1 MARWLIPLAIPLA
14 GLALLLSDP
23 RLDVHWEH
31 HPAHFWLVLITALLS
46 VVLGY
51 LSGEAARRLDDAR
64 LFLVSLAF
72 VTSAGFLA
80 LHALATPGVLL
91 EKKNAGFVVATPVGL
106 AIASIFAATSAL
118 DLSPSASSAVMRRQ
132 WALRGIVFGLLGAWC
147 VYSLSG
153 LAPLDHALTEEEA
166 HGPLYALAAIGL
178 PLYAFAAVRYVQL
191 YRRRPAPMPAAVAA
205 AFTLLAEAMVAI
217 AFGHNW
223 HASWWEWHVLMTVA
237 FGLVAFV
244 ARQEYRRRRSTAA
257 LFKDL
262 YLEHT
267 GELVDRR
274 YAQALSR
281 AVDSEDIGDDFSEE
295 ERRLLDQAA
304 GELRRLDELFSPYLS
319 PQLMTRL
326 REQPGAGELGGEQ
339 REVSVLFADLQ
350 GFTAFSERSTPPEV
364 IAMLNAYWAE
374 VVPVVAAEDGIIER
388 FAGDA
393 VMVVFNAAADQPD
406 HARRAA
412 RAALEFVEASDA
424 VARGRPEWPRFRVGV
439 NSGPAVVGNVGA
451 REQRSFAAIGD
462 TTNLAARLQ
471 AAAEPDQVVI
481 GATTAAELTGAR
493 LRPLPPLEL
502 KGKGEPVEAYVLLG
516 LG

>member
-1 MARWLIPLAIPLA
+1 VTRWFVPLAAPAL
-14 GLALLLSDP
+14 GLAILLSRP

-51 LSGEAARRLDDAR
+51 LSGEAARRLGDAR

-91 EKKNAGFVVATPVGL
+91 DHKNTGFVIATPVGL
-106 AIASIFAATSAL
+106 VIAGVFAALSAL
-118 DLSPSASSAVMRRQ
+118 DLSQQASAAVMRRQ
-132 WALRGIVFGLLGAWC
+132 WLLRGVVFFLLGLWAF
-147 VYSLSG
+147 YSLAD
-153 LAPLDHALTEEEA
+153 LEPLKRELSPEEA
-166 HGPLYALAAIGL
+166 HGPLYGLAAVAL
-178 PLYAFAAVRYVQL
+178 PFYAFAAIRYLDL
-191 YRRRPAPMPAAVAA
+191 YRRRPAPMPLAVFA

-217 AFGHNW
+217 AFGRNW
-223 HASWWEWHVLMTVA
+223 HASWWEWHVLMAAA
-237 FGLVAFV
+237 FGLVALV
-244 ARQEYRRRRSTAA
+244 ARQEYRRRRSAA
-257 LFKDL
+257 AVFKDL

-281 AVDSEDIGDDFSEE
+281 AVDAEEVGEGFSDE

-319 PQLMTRL
+319 PQLLTRL
-326 REQPGAGELGGEQ
+326 REEPGAAELGGEQ

-364 IAMLNAYWAE
+364 IGMLNAYWAE
-374 VVPVVAAEDGIIER
+374 VVPIVAAQEGIIER

-406 HARRAA
+406 HAHRAA
-412 RAALEFVEASDA
+412 RAALGIAGASDS
-424 VARGRPEWPRFRVGV
+424 VAHGRPDWPRFRVGV
-439 NSGPAVVGNVGA
+439 NSGPAIVGNVGA
-451 REQRSFAAIGD
+451 QEQRSFAAIGD

-471 AAAEPDQVVI
+471 AAADPGSVLI
-481 GATTAAELTGAR
+481 GATTAAELTGAT
-493 LRPLPPLEL
+493 LVPLEPLDL
-502 KGKGEPVEAYVLLG
+502 KGKSEPVEAYRLVRRG
-516 LG
+516 

>member
-1 MARWLIPLAIPLA
+1 MTRWFVPLAAPAL
-14 GLALLLSDP
+14 GLSLLLSRP
-23 RLDVHWEH
+23 SLDVHWEH

-51 LSGEAARRLDDAR
+51 LSGEAARRLGDAR

-91 EKKNAGFVVATPVGL
+91 SHKNTGFVIATPVGL
-106 AIASIFAATSAL
+106 VIAGVFAALSAL
-118 DLSPSASSAVMRRQ
+118 DLSPEASAAVMRRQ
-132 WALRGIVFGLLGAWC
+132 WLLRGVVFFLLGLWAF
-147 VYSLSG
+147 YSLAD
-153 LAPLDHALTEEEA
+153 LEPLSRELSPQES
-166 HGPLYALAAIGL
+166 HGPLYGLAAAAL
-178 PLYAFAAVRYVQL
+178 PFYAFAAVRYLGL
-191 YRRRPAPMPAAVAA
+191 YRRRPGPMPLAVFA

-217 AFGHNW
+217 AFGRNW
-223 HASWWEWHVLMTVA
+223 HASWWEWHVLMATA
-237 FGLVAFV
+237 FGLVALV
-244 ARQEYRRRRSTAA
+244 ARQEYRRRRSAA
-257 LFKDL
+257 AVFKDL

-281 AVDSEDIGDDFSEE
+281 AVDAEEVGEGFSEE

-319 PQLMTRL
+319 PQLLARL
-326 REQPGAGELGGEQ
+326 REEPGAGDLGGEQ

-364 IAMLNAYWAE
+364 IGMLNSYWAQ

-406 HARRAA
+406 HAWRAA
-412 RAALEFVEASDA
+412 RAALGIAGASDSIA
-424 VARGRPEWPRFRVGV
+424 HGRPEWPRFRVGV
-439 NSGPAVVGNVGA
+439 NSGPAIVGNVGA
-451 REQRSFAAIGD
+451 EQQRSFAAIGD

-471 AAAEPDQVVI
+471 AAAEPGTVVV
-481 GATTAAELTGAR
+481 GATTAAELTGAI
-493 LRPLPPLEL
+493 LQPLGALDL
-502 KGKGEPVEAYVLLG
+502 KGKSEPVEAFLLVR